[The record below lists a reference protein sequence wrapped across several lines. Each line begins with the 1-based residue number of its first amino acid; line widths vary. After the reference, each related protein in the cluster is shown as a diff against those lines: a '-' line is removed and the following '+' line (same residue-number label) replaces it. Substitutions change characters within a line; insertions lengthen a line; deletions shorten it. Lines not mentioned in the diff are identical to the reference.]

1 MKIRRIALSLRVKGL
16 NLTIH
21 DINEYVLI
29 LIYISI
35 SKKDDIKIFYRIFK
49 EIYLINNLKTYLFI
63 DNNIIDLKKIILN
76 IV

>member
-1 MKIRRIALSLRVKGL
+1 M
-16 NLTIH
+16 H
-21 DINEYVLI
+21 DTNEYILI

-35 SKKDDIKIFYRIFK
+35 IKKEDIKIFYRIFK

-63 DNNIIDLKKIILN
+63 NNNVINLEKIVLN